1 MLTKIS
7 AMPMQEGDPYP
18 DWPEDAEVP
27 PGQREVDF
35 RMAAAEAIKGAG
47 NELFKRE
54 RYQDA
59 LHKYN
64 KARARPCTACLLKAL
79 WLSWA
84 AHCPD
89 SCCGSGARKRG
100 SASAAW
106 DLP

>member
-1 MLTKIS
+1 MR
-7 AMPMQEGDPYP
+7 QEGDPYP
-18 DWPEDAEVP
+18 NWPEDAEVP

-64 KARARPCTACLLKAL
+64 KARARPCTACLLKGL
-79 WLSWA
+79 LVMGTCST
-84 AHCPD
+84 P
-89 SCCGSGARKRG
+89 
-100 SASAAW
+100 
-106 DLP
+106 P